1 MKSFVNECVLDRENR
16 EAVEGYMDYLD
27 DLGYWPG
34 VIRRKLKMARR
45 NKDQADQ
52 GTNIGRAVTIHLVP

>member
-16 EAVEGYMDYLD
+16 EAVEDYMDYLD

-34 VIRRKLKMARR
+34 VIHRRLKMACR
-45 NKDQADQ
+45 NKDQTDH
-52 GTNIGRAVTIHLVP
+52 GIDLRKTITIHLVP